1 MSVGETRLRIGLIPL
16 CDATALIVAVDKGF
30 AAAEV
35 LDAEL
40 VREVSWVRGTLPNY
54 CAAQKCC
61 KLHPVSSGLRRV
73 GFRASAVRLRTI

>member
-1 MSVGETRLRIGLIPL
+1 MSVRETGLRIGFIPL
-16 CDATALIVAVDKGF
+16 CAATALIVAVDKGF

-73 GFRASAVRLRTI
+73 GFAPRPPGLLTI